1 MVYQKSEITMKFPY
15 QLIELTQAL
24 DDNSPAWDAGC
35 GFSSSIV
42 LDYTDCTSEPPF
54 RVQNLTMP
62 AGMGTHMDAP
72 SHCCPDG
79 LSIDQIPL
87 DQLVAP
93 CVVIDVSQKAHEL
106 YSVTPQDIADFEKT
120 QGLIECDSFVII
132 KTGWSRFW
140 NNPIQY
146 LNNHKFPSISA
157 ETATLLVSRGIVG
170 LGVDTLSPDR
180 PDDGFPVHRIL
191 LSSGRY
197 IVENIANN
205 ELLPSTGSF
214 VMAFPLKI
222 KQATEAP
229 MRLIGLLP

>member
-1 MVYQKSEITMKFPY
+1 MKFPW
-15 QLIELTQAL
+15 QVIDLTHPL
-24 DDNSPAWDAGC
+24 DETSPSWEESC

-42 LDYTDCTSEPPF
+42 LDYAECTDETSF
-54 RVQNLTMP
+54 RVQHLTMP

-79 LSIDQIPL
+79 LSIDQISM
-87 DQLVAP
+87 DKLVAP
-93 CVVIDVSQKAHEL
+93 CVVIDVSQKAHEF

-120 QGLIECDSFVII
+120 HGLIQPDSFVII

-140 NNPIQY
+140 NNPVQY
-146 LNNHKFPSISA
+146 RNNLNFPTVAA
-157 ETATLLVSRGIVG
+157 ETATLLVSRDIVCLGI
-170 LGVDTLSPDR
+170 DTLSPDG
-180 PDDGFPVHRIL
+180 PADGYPVHRIL

-197 IVENIANN
+197 IVENIANSDQ
-205 ELLPSTGSF
+205 LPYTGSF

-229 MRLIGLLP
+229 MRLIGLME

>member
-1 MVYQKSEITMKFPY
+1 MKFPY
-15 QLIELTQAL
+15 QLIELTHTL
-24 DDNSPAWDAGC
+24 DETSPSWEENY

-42 LDYTDCTSEPPF
+42 LDYADCTETTF
-54 RVQNLTMP
+54 RVQHFTMP

-72 SHCCPDG
+72 AHCCPDG
-79 LSIDQIPL
+79 LSIDQIPI

-106 YSVTPQDIADFEKT
+106 YSVAPQDIADFEKKH
-120 QGLIECDSFVII
+120 GLIQPDSFVII
-132 KTGWSRFW
+132 KTSWARFW
-140 NNPIQY
+140 DNPIQY
-146 LNNHKFPSISA
+146 RNNYNFPSVSA

-170 LGVDTLSPDR
+170 LGIDTLSPDR
-180 PDDGFPVHRIL
+180 PVDGYPVHRIL
-191 LSSGRY
+191 LNSGRY
-197 IVENIANN
+197 IVENIANS
-205 ELLPSTGSF
+205 EQLPSTGSF

>member
-1 MVYQKSEITMKFPY
+1 MNFPY
-15 QLIELTQAL
+15 RLIELTHTL
-24 DDNSPAWDAGC
+24 DETSPSWEVNC

-42 LDYTDCTSEPPF
+42 LDYADCTSEPLF
-54 RVQNLTMP
+54 RVQHLTMP

-93 CVVIDVSQKAHEL
+93 CVVIDVTPKAHGL

-120 QGLIECDSFVII
+120 HGLIQANSFVII

-146 LNNHKFPSISA
+146 RNNLDFPSVSA
-157 ETATLLVSRGIVG
+157 EAASLLLSRSIVG
-170 LGVDTLSPDR
+170 LGIDTLSPDR
-180 PDDGFPVHRIL
+180 PDVGYPVHRIVL
-191 LSSGRY
+191 GSGRY
-197 IVENIANN
+197 IVENIANS
-205 ELLPSTGSF
+205 EQLPSTGSF
-214 VMAFPLKI
+214 VMALPLKI

-229 MRLIGLLP
+229 IRLIGLLP

>member
-1 MVYQKSEITMKFPY
+1 MKPLIFPY
-15 QLIELTQAL
+15 QLIELTHTL
-24 DDNSPAWDAGC
+24 DENSPAWEETC

-42 LDYTDCTSEPPF
+42 LDYADSTSETPF
-54 RVQNLTMP
+54 RVQSLSMP

-72 SHCCPDG
+72 AHCCPDG

-87 DQLVAP
+87 DQLVSP
-93 CVVIDVSQKAHEL
+93 CVVIDVSTKAHAL
-106 YSVTPQDIADFEKT
+106 YNVTPQDIADFEKT
-120 QGLIECDSFVII
+120 HGLIQPDSFVIM

-140 NNPIQY
+140 GNPLQY
-146 LNNHKFPSISA
+146 RNNHNFPSVSA

-170 LGVDTLSPDR
+170 LGIDTLSPDR
-180 PDDGFPVHRIL
+180 PDDDYPVHRIL
-191 LSSGRY
+191 LNSGRY
-197 IVENIANN
+197 IVENIANS
-205 ELLPSTGSF
+205 EQLPSIGSF

>member
-1 MVYQKSEITMKFPY
+1 MKFPY
-15 QLIELTQAL
+15 QLIELTHTL
-24 DDNSPAWDAGC
+24 DETSPSWEENC

-42 LDYTDCTSEPPF
+42 LDYANCTETKF
-54 RVQNLTMP
+54 RVQHLTMP

-87 DQLVAP
+87 DKLAAP

-106 YSVTPQDIADFEKT
+106 YSVAPQDIADFEKKHGFI
-120 QGLIECDSFVII
+120 QPNSFVII

-140 NNPIQY
+140 DTPIQY
-146 LNNHKFPSISA
+146 RNNYHFPSVSA

-170 LGVDTLSPDR
+170 LGIDTLSPDR
-180 PDDGFPVHRIL
+180 PDEGYPVHRIL
-191 LSSGRY
+191 LNSGRY
-197 IVENIANN
+197 IVENIANS
-205 ELLPSTGSF
+205 EQLPPIGSF

>member
-1 MVYQKSEITMKFPY
+1 MKFPY
-15 QLIELTQAL
+15 QLIELTHIL
-24 DDNSPAWDAGC
+24 DETSPSWEENC

-42 LDYTDCTSEPPF
+42 LDYADCTSETSF
-54 RVQNLTMP
+54 RVQHLTMP

-87 DQLVAP
+87 DKLAAP
-93 CVVIDVSQKAHEL
+93 CVVIDVSQKAHDL
-106 YSVTPQDIADFEKT
+106 YSVVPQDIADFEKKH
-120 QGLIECDSFVII
+120 GLIQPNSFVII

-140 NNPIQY
+140 DTSIQY
-146 LNNHKFPSISA
+146 RNNYHFPSVSA

-170 LGVDTLSPDR
+170 LGIDTLSPDR
-180 PDDGFPVHRIL
+180 PDDGYPVHRIL

-197 IVENIANN
+197 IVENIANS
-205 ELLPSTGSF
+205 EQLPPTGSF

-222 KQATEAP
+222 KQATETP

>member
-1 MVYQKSEITMKFPY
+1 MKFPY
-15 QLIELTQAL
+15 QLLELTHTL
-24 DDNSPAWDAGC
+24 DENSPAWEENC

-42 LDYTDCTSEPPF
+42 LDYADCDLRNPF
-54 RVQNLTMP
+54 RVQHFTMP

-72 SHCCPDG
+72 SHCCTDG

-87 DQLVAP
+87 NQLVSP

-106 YSVTPQDIADFEKT
+106 YSVAPQDIADFEKAH
-120 QGLIECDSFVII
+120 GLIQPDSFVII

-140 NNPIQY
+140 DTPIQY
-146 LNNHKFPSISA
+146 RNNHHFPSVSA

-180 PDDGFPVHRIL
+180 PDDGYPVHHIL

-197 IVENIANN
+197 IIENIANS
-205 ELLPSTGSF
+205 EQLPSTGSF

-222 KQATEAP
+222 RGATEAP

>member
-1 MVYQKSEITMKFPY
+1 MIFPY
-15 QLIELTQAL
+15 QLIELTHTL
-24 DDNSPAWDAGC
+24 DENSPAWEETC

-42 LDYTDCTSEPPF
+42 LDYADSTSETPF
-54 RVQNLTMP
+54 RVQSLTMP

-72 SHCCPDG
+72 AHCCPDG

-87 DQLVAP
+87 DQLVSP
-93 CVVIDVSQKAHEL
+93 CVVIDVSTKAHAL
-106 YSVTPQDIADFEKT
+106 YNVTPQDIVDFEKT
-120 QGLIECDSFVII
+120 HGLIQPDSFVIM

-140 NNPIQY
+140 GNPLQY
-146 LNNHKFPSISA
+146 RNNHNFPSVSA

-170 LGVDTLSPDR
+170 LGIDTLSPDR
-180 PDDGFPVHRIL
+180 PDDDFPVHRIL
-191 LSSGRY
+191 LNSGRY
-197 IVENIANN
+197 IVENIANS
-205 ELLPSTGSF
+205 EQLPSIGSF

>member
-1 MVYQKSEITMKFPY
+1 MKFPY
-15 QLIELTQAL
+15 QLIELTHTL
-24 DDNSPAWDAGC
+24 EETSPAWEENC
-35 GFSSSIV
+35 GFLSSVV
-42 LDYTDCTSEPPF
+42 LDYTDCTNETSF
-54 RVQNLTMP
+54 RVQHLTMP

-79 LSIDQIPL
+79 LSIDQIPME
-87 DQLVAP
+87 QLVAP
-93 CVVIDVSQKAHEL
+93 CVVVDVSQKADEL
-106 YSVTPQDIADFEKT
+106 YSVIPQDIIDFEKAH
-120 QGLIECDSFVII
+120 GLIQPESFVII

-146 LNNHKFPSISA
+146 RNNYNFPSVLA

-170 LGVDTLSPDR
+170 LGIDTLSPDR
-180 PDDGFPVHRIL
+180 PMDEYPVHRIL

-197 IVENIANN
+197 IVENIANS
-205 ELLPSTGSF
+205 ERLPPTGSF

-229 MRLIGLLP
+229 IRLIGLLP